1 MLETLITSKT
11 RIKLLLKFFLN
22 PENRAYLRNLE
33 SEFGESSNSIRL
45 ELNKLEGA
53 NMLKSEVEGN
63 KKMFMVNKKHPLFFE
78 INNLIKK
85 QLGITTI
92 IENVVSR
99 LGKLE
104 AVYLTGE
111 LAEGKDNNIID
122 LVFLGNIDNQFLMS
136 LVIRA
141 EQRINRKIRYIVYE
155 PKDYN
160 LFDRES
166 VQNLLLWNQAL

>member
-53 NMLKSEVEGN
+53 NMLESEMEGN
-63 KKMFMVNKKHPLFFE
+63 KKIFKVNKKHPLFFE
-78 INNLIKK
+78 INSLIKK

-104 AVYLTGE
+104 AVYLTGD

-122 LVFLGNIDNQFLMS
+122 LVFLGKIDNQFLMS

-141 EQRINRKIRYIVYE
+141 EERINRKIRYIVYE

-160 LFDRES
+160 LFDKES
-166 VQNLLLWNQAL
+166 VQNLLLWNQEL

>member
-1 MLETLITSKT
+1 MLDTLITSKT

-53 NMLKSEVEGN
+53 NMLESVVEGN
-63 KKMFMVNKKHPLFFE
+63 KKMFKVNKNHPLYSE
-78 INNLIKK
+78 INKLVKK
-85 QLGITTI
+85 QLGITTV
-92 IENVVSR
+92 IENVVLR
-99 LGKLE
+99 LGNLE

-122 LVFLGNIDNQFLMS
+122 LIFLGDIDDQFLVG
-136 LVIRA
+136 LIKRA
-141 EQRINRKIRYIVYE
+141 EELVKRKIRYIVYD
-155 PKDYN
+155 PADYH

-166 VQNLLLWNQAL
+166 MQNVLLWNQPK